1 MNFKGFNSFIGWH
14 LMHRDGILHVKE
26 EAIKQTAIR
35 MGLNPEATKR
45 VKKNGKC
52 AQCNYSG
59 RFIIENFREERN

>member
-1 MNFKGFNSFIGWH
+1 
-14 LMHRDGILHVKE
+14 
-26 EAIKQTAIR
+26 

-45 VKKNGKC
+45 VLKKKKC